1 MDSTTFWRLID
12 ASRRAGRGDVEE
24 QAEALRLRLERLD
37 PDEIV
42 EFDRIFHE
50 QLAAAYSWDLWAAA
64 SIINGGCSDDGFEY
78 FRCWL
83 IAQGERVF
91 QAALADPESLAGR
104 AEPDVEAESMLYAA
118 AKAYESRTGAELP
131 APIPRPNEPAGEPW
145 DEDDLE
151 ELYPKL
157 WARFG

>member
-1 MDSTTFWRLID
+1 MDTTDFWRLID
-12 ASRRAGRGDVEE
+12 ASRRTGSGDVGD
-24 QAEALRLRLERLD
+24 QAEALRRRLEQLQ
-37 PDEIV
+37 PHEIV
-42 EFDRIFHE
+42 EFDQIFREH
-50 QLAAAYSWDLWAAA
+50 LVAAYRWDLWAAA
-64 SIINGGCSDDGFEY
+64 YIINGGCSDDAFEY

-91 QAALADPESLAGR
+91 REALTDPETLATR

-118 AKAYESRTGAELP
+118 AEAYESRTGAALP
-131 APIPRPNEPAGEPW
+131 ASVALPSEPDGERW

-151 ELYPKL
+151 GMYPKL